1 MLTMAGRRTAS
12 PECAPPLASPDD
24 PPRSPAADL
33 SSASRCIGT
42 PFGVVIVA
50 AVPGA
55 KLSPVIT
62 PPALTVTSAV
72 ACCHHGRRAESTAI
86 VLLLPALDV
95 VSCAYWPEARPRR
108 IAWTR
113 EFPGLFA
120 LV

>member
-12 PECAPPLASPDD
+12 PECAPPAASPDD
-24 PPRSPAADL
+24 PRSPAADL

-42 PFGVVIVA
+42 AFAVVIVA

-86 VLLLPALDV
+86 VLLLPALGL
-95 VSCAYWPEARPRR
+95 VSVRCD
-108 IAWTR
+108 
-113 EFPGLFA
+113 
-120 LV
+120 